1 MSPSSRPRRA
11 PPLAVATAL
20 AAGLA
25 CGAADAPVSKDRS
38 SRPEVDADK
47 PAAAAAPV
55 AREPAGVRADGS
67 VVMAVD
73 FFEGT
78 LEQALARAKAEG
90 KHVLVDVGA
99 YWCHSCHDLDEKVFT
114 VASIGEFINQRFVA
128 IKIDAE
134 KDEGPDLCA
143 RYKVQAYPT
152 VLVLEAT
159 GVERGRMVEVADAAE
174 LQGGLEGI
182 LGGEDPLA
190 ALVAEV
196 EAKPDDL
203 EARYRLAV
211 AYALAARRDQAE
223 PLYDAVLAG
232 DPDNARGLA
241 AKVLHDRAA
250 FFSAKLDGDP
260 RAAIARYREL
270 QARFPRS
277 REAIRAHRAIGREL
291 HRLGESAA
299 AIASLEA
306 MIAAKPEDVA
316 LKASYGWFSFRERCD
331 PAAGLRA
338 VEAGLAQAADEAELH
353 YLRAE
358 LLARTGA
365 PARALESIREAAR
378 LEPKTAFYQRQ
389 VRRFE
394 ALAAEGG

>member
-1 MSPSSRPRRA
+1 MPPSSTPRRA
-11 PPLAVATAL
+11 SSLSTAATVVAL

-25 CGAADAPVSKDRS
+25 CGAPDQSVPKDRS
-38 SRPEVDADK
+38 SPTPEE
-47 PAAAAAPV
+47 PASAP

-99 YWCHSCHDLDEKVFT
+99 YWCHSCHDLDEQVFT
-114 VASIGEFINQRFVA
+114 VAAIGEFINQRFVA

-134 KDEGPDLCA
+134 KDEGPDLVA

-159 GVERGRMVEVADAAE
+159 GVERGRMVEVADAGD
-174 LQGGLEGI
+174 LRGGLERI
-182 LGGEDPLA
+182 LGGGDPLEALA
-190 ALVAEV
+190 AAVRAE
-196 EAKPDDL
+196 PGDL
-203 EARYRLAV
+203 EARYRLAA
-211 AYALAARRDQAE
+211 AYALAARRGEAE
-223 PLYDAVLAG
+223 PLYDEVLAG

-241 AKVLHDRAA
+241 AKVLYDRAA
-250 FFSAKLDGDP
+250 FFASKMDGDP

-270 QARFPRS
+270 QGRFPAS

-291 HRLGESAA
+291 HRLGESAE

-306 MIAAKPEDVA
+306 MIAAKPDDVA

-338 VEAGLAQAADEAELH
+338 VEAGLAQAADDAELH

-358 LLARTGA
+358 LLALTGA

-394 ALAAEGG
+394 ALAAGGA